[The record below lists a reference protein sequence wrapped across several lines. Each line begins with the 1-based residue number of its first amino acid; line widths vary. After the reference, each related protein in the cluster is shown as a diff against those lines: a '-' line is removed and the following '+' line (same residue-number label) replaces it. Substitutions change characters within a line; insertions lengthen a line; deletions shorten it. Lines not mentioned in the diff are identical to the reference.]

1 MESES
6 EVTQSCS
13 TLFHP
18 MDCSLPGS
26 SARGILQARILEWI
40 AISFSSS
47 SVWPLGYD
55 QHQQEGAPRERLLLA
70 MRKDSPKLKLWTSA
84 AYIVTWE
91 VVAEVQV
98 QQMGWQGP
106 RHTF

>member
-1 MESES
+1 
-6 EVTQSCS
+6 
-13 TLFHP
+13 

-98 QQMGWQGP
+98 QHLRPEPRRMDWDRELSVEMVLGWAQA
-106 RHTF
+106 